1 MVTVIGLGFVGLT
14 TSLGLSELGYPV
26 YGFDANSERLNSLKN
41 KKLDFAE
48 PDLEDQL
55 CKHYNNSFFL
65 DRSLAEAIQKS
76 SFIFV
81 CVGSPCNQDGSVDLR
96 QVIEAVIQCLK
107 CVPKDGIH
115 RTIVIKS
122 TVPPGT
128 CKDVVEPMVRNCG
141 YCDKE
146 LSVASNPEFLREG
159 SCWNDFMKP
168 GRIVIG
174 ADNQDSLNGL
184 KTLYSS
190 LDAPVHCVSLICAE
204 FSKYLSNVMLASMI
218 SFANE
223 LAHAA
228 KMFGNIDVI
237 SAFETLRNDARLKNS
252 GIASYLYPGCGYGGY
267 CLPKDISAFTA
278 ALNQR
283 GYNSDF
289 LNAVISVNDRVAD
302 RFCDEVAAVADVT
315 ETIGILGLAFK
326 PGTDDVRDT
335 AAARLIRGLQK
346 KGYTSIVAYD
356 PLALMTFQKY
366 YSDLNV
372 IYVKTS
378 SEVLEQAKTI
388 VIATA
393 WDEFRFLDYTGK
405 NLIDGRYMIE
415 ER

>member
-14 TSLGLSELGYPV
+14 TSLGLSELGYSV

-41 KKLDFAE
+41 KKLDFVE
-48 PDLEDQL
+48 PDLEDLL

-76 SFIFV
+76 TFIFV
-81 CVGSPCNQDGSVDLR
+81 CVGSPCNQDGSVDLS
-96 QVIEAVIQCLK
+96 QVIEAVNQCLEY
-107 CVPKDGIH
+107 VPKDGIH

-128 CKDVVEPMVRNCG
+128 CKDVVEPLVRNCG

-174 ADNQDSLNGL
+174 TDNQDSLNGL
-184 KTLYSS
+184 KTMYFS
-190 LDAPVHCVSLICAE
+190 LDAPVHCVSPSCAE
-204 FSKYLSNVMLASMI
+204 FSKYLSNAMLASMI

-223 LAHAA
+223 LAYAA
-228 KMFGNIDVI
+228 KIFGNIDVI
-237 SAFETLRNDARLKNS
+237 SAFETLRNDERLKNS

-267 CLPKDISAFTA
+267 CLPKDISAFTS
-278 ALNQR
+278 ALSQH

-302 RFCDEVAAVADVT
+302 RFCDEVAAAADVA

-405 NLIDGRYMIE
+405 NLIDGRYMIKG
-415 ER
+415 R

>member
-55 CKHYNNSFFL
+55 RKHYNNSFFL

-96 QVIEAVIQCLK
+96 QVIGAVNQCLK

-184 KTLYSS
+184 KTMYYS
-190 LDAPVHCVSLICAE
+190 LDAPVHCVSPSCAE

-228 KMFGNIDVI
+228 KMFRNIDVI
-237 SAFETLRNDARLKNS
+237 SAFETLRNDERLKNS

-302 RFCDEVAAVADVT
+302 RFCDEVAAVAAVT

-335 AAARLIRGLQK
+335 AAARLICGLQK

-356 PLALMTFQKY
+356 PLALVTFQKDDP
-366 YSDLNV
+366 DLNV

-405 NLIDGRYMIE
+405 NLIDGRYMIK